1 MPNASLAAF
10 LKLAGTVRSPKT
22 GFPFEKIDSLIDG
35 RAPNS
40 YADQSDSS
48 IYFGSSEF
56 DAFFRVGAIGVAP
69 RAFCQ
74 A

>member
-40 YADQSDSS
+40 YADQSDRFHLQGFKSNEQS
-48 IYFGSSEF
+48 
-56 DAFFRVGAIGVAP
+56 
-69 RAFCQ
+69 
-74 A
+74 